1 MYLYIFPC
9 TCICILYH
17 ESSNVKPSVN
27 LMRISLKKTKQN
39 MNTTESE
46 RRLVINLFTYYTY
59 LHIRKIIINV

>member
-46 RRLVINLFTYYTY
+46 RRLVINYTY